1 MKKIKNLM
9 AAFLCLPVLGGALTG
24 CTLSDV
30 RDVTSGMSTLVNEAE
45 GYASGSDTDGGTA
58 EGPSPIVADNPDD
71 ESVPAEAGTRA
82 YTEWDS
88 ASYPDL
94 YRIAGKALI
103 DDGALNPGDVVYG
116 GFDSLGRTLPVKA
129 YLNAENF
136 AYGKRDRGD
145 ISDIYPSGW
154 SDNREVEVTF
164 PSGTV
169 YHGYFWNRSHLLA
182 HSLGG
187 EDTAENM
194 VTGTR
199 AQNVGDNRT
208 PGGMAY
214 TETLARGYLAGH
226 PDGTLY
232 YFVTP
237 VYEGNGLVPRSVFV
251 DMKSG
256 DGEIDCEVEVYNVMP
271 GFTIDYATGEYQE
284 GGS

>member
-1 MKKIKNLM
+1 MKIKNIL
-9 AAFLCLPVLGGALTG
+9 AALICLPVIGASFSG

-30 RDVTSGMSTLVNEAE
+30 QDITSGIDALVNGE
-45 GYASGSDTDGGTA
+45 SGTDTDSADGRA
-58 EGPSPIVADNPDD
+58 MSEGPSPVIMNDARASSAS
-71 ESVPAEAGTRA
+71 EAAGTRT
-82 YTEWDS
+82 YTGWD
-88 ASYPDL
+88 ASQYPDL
-94 YRIAGKALI
+94 YRITGKALI
-103 DDGALNPGDVVYG
+103 DDDTLKPGDVVYG